1 MLATRWSAMSSP
13 LLLLVSVVFLLHV
26 LSPVSAQDS
35 CPEGTSEDMCRS
47 SAGSPICSDRGE
59 CVCGECHCDT
69 MYIKGRFCECDERSC
84 PRVDKLICGGPNRGR
99 CACGTCACHPGWQG
113 FACDCP
119 SSTASCKEPGSDRI
133 CSGKGSCECGECRC
147 YRHEGEAYSG
157 RYCETCPTCRSKCD
171 TYRFC
176 AECLAFGTGPLASQ
190 CETACGQVSVEKED
204 DPDVSDPDE
213 RICAFL
219 TDGGCRFQF
228 VYGRLGK
235 LRVRRKLECPKPAI
249 SFSPAASEDNE
260 GPVDAAAEDRNG
272 ATTATASVAA
282 LLTVLA
288 AAVWGR

>member
-69 MYIKGRFCECDERSC
+69 M
-84 PRVDKLICGGPNRGR
+84 
-99 CACGTCACHPGWQG
+99 
-113 FACDCP
+113 
-119 SSTASCKEPGSDRI
+119 
-133 CSGKGSCECGECRC
+133 
-147 YRHEGEAYSG
+147 
-157 RYCETCPTCRSKCD
+157 TCRSKCD

-272 ATTATASVAA
+272 ATTGDS
-282 LLTVLA
+282 L
-288 AAVWGR
+288 GRSPPDSARCCRLGAMK